1 MKIMYKVVVL
11 AVFFCNVLV
20 AKSEKNSAKK
30 VVVDTAIDKKPVL
43 NTAPEKKVDNVKQ
56 PELTTVNKIAFI
68 VYTDTDPIIITQLD
82 LDRKSLDGRSRTS
95 DEVLLERILYYEAT
109 VAYRIPVPDD
119 LVDKHIASI
128 KEAHG
133 LSEAQIADLFK
144 KEGYTF
150 EEGKEQ
156 LRISYA
162 IQNLEQQFIAGRL
175 VVTEKE
181 IQEFYDKH
189 PIKEAAAV
197 RIKKGILKK
206 DELTE
211 KEFDQLVNNGL
222 HQQRIEW
229 GNPYW
234 LQEHEI
240 AEAKKFIMDMQ
251 PGTIKVIPAGND
263 YEVITVLKQTQE
275 RNKTLDECRKEI
287 ADQIRFPKYQ
297 KMLYEF
303 HKSVLDK
310 YEIVDMNS
318 E

>member
-11 AVFFCNVLV
+11 AVFFCNILV
-20 AKSEKNSAKK
+20 GKSEKNSAKK
-30 VVVDTAIDKKPVL
+30 VVVDTAIDKKGAV

-68 VYTDTDPIIITQLD
+68 IYTDTDPIIITQLD
-82 LDRKSLDGRSRTS
+82 IERKSLDGRARTS

-133 LSEAQIADLFK
+133 LSEGQIADLFK

-156 LRISYA
+156 LRMSYA
-162 IQNLEQQFIAGRL
+162 ISHLEQQFIAGRL

-189 PIKEAAAV
+189 PIKEPAAV
-197 RIKKGILKK
+197 RIKKGMLKK

-211 KEFDQLVNNGL
+211 QEFEQLIKSGL

-240 AEAKKFIMDMQ
+240 ADSRKFIMDMQ
-251 PGTIKVIPAGND
+251 PGTIKVISSADG
-263 YEVITVLKQTQE
+263 YEVITVLKRVQE
-275 RNKTLDECRKEI
+275 HNKTLDACRKEI

-310 YEIVDMNS
+310 YEIVDMN
-318 E
+318 